1 MLLELLFAAASGI
14 AASPVISA
22 PTAGNGGGGSGPS
35 QQVYR
40 GRDRQVAVAVPRMT
54 GDVVIDGAL
63 DEPVW
68 SRAALLTGFS
78 QYLPVDGL
86 PAEDSTDVLVW
97 YSPRAL
103 FIGIRA
109 REPHGPV
116 NATLADRDRIFGDD
130 YVEILLDTYHDGRRA
145 LLFAVNPFGVQ
156 ADGTQTEE
164 QRSAKMFSAED
175 AEARIDLSPDYVF
188 ESKGRVGSGGYQVEI
203 RIPFKSLRFPS
214 GEPQTWGFN
223 VVRHVQHSGHVQ
235 TWTPTRQGE
244 ASFLAQSGTLQG
256 LSGMRRGLVLDLNPE
271 MTVQAVGA
279 AGPSGWRY
287 DRQPSQ
293 WGGNA
298 RWGVTTD
305 LTLAGTVNPDFSQ
318 VESDAAQIQFD
329 PREALSYPE
338 KRPFFLDGAEQF
350 AAPGGLI
357 YTRRIVDPAAA
368 VKLAGKVAGT
378 DIGFLSAADGRAYSV
393 TGRDRPLYD
402 ILRLRRP
409 VGARSALGLTWT
421 DREDGGGYNRVG
433 SVDARLVRGPYTLAA
448 QVAGSR
454 TRDADGVTS
463 APFWSLSLTRAGRS
477 FGWSFSSTGI
487 DPGFIAGSGFQ
498 SRTGIATM
506 TATPRYTRFGSG
518 GSRLESWSTSLTFN
532 GVWLYDRFARG
543 TPDEG
548 KLHFNNTLTF
558 SGGWTL
564 GASFLLEKFLLPPGL
579 YDGYAIDLGADT
591 VPFVGRPSINNYD
604 FVVSLQT
611 PQMPTFSANG
621 FVILGRDEN
630 FAEWAPGYILWAEG
644 SATWRPTERA
654 RVEGSYTETRVLRP
668 DDRSLVSLDQIPR
681 LKLEYQ
687 LARPIFLRLVGQYYA
702 SRRNALR
709 DDGRTN
715 RPILQ
720 WDASSGRYVAAP
732 PSRSNA
738 VRFDA
743 LFSYRPVPGTVVFV
757 GYGSDL
763 QEDRAFRFSHLDR
776 QGDAFFVKLS
786 YLFRM

>member
-1 MLLELLFAAASGI
+1 MLLELLAAA
-14 AASPVISA
+14 V
-22 PTAGNGGGGSGPS
+22 TAGTPPAAGPPAGAWGGYQG
-35 QQVYR
+35 VYR
-40 GRDRQVAVAVPRMT
+40 GLDNAIAVSIPRLD
-54 GDVVIDGAL
+54 GDVEVDGVL
-63 DEPVW
+63 DEDVW

-86 PAEDSTDVLVW
+86 PAADSTDVLVW
-97 YSPRAL
+97 YSSSAL
-103 FIGIRA
+103 YIGIRA
-109 REPHGPV
+109 DEPHGPV

-130 YVEILLDTYHDGRRA
+130 YVEILLDTYHDRRRA
-145 LLFAVNPFGVQ
+145 LLFAVNPFGIQ

-164 QRSAKMFSAED
+164 QRSSRMFSAEGS
-175 AEARIDLSPDYVF
+175 AARVDLSPDYLF
-188 ESKGRVGSGGYQVEI
+188 DSKGRVHDGGYEIEI

-235 TWTPTRQGE
+235 TWTPVRQGE
-244 ASFLAQSGTLQG
+244 ASFLAQSGSLEG

-271 MTVQAVGA
+271 MTLQTVGSP
-279 AGPSGWRY
+279 GPEGWSY

-298 RWGVTTD
+298 RWGITTD

-318 VESDAAQIQFD
+318 VESDAAQVQFD
-329 PREALSYPE
+329 PRLALSYPE

-357 YTRRIVDPAAA
+357 YTRRIVDPTAAA
-368 VKLAGKVAGT
+368 KLAGQVGGM
-378 DIGFLSAADGRAYSV
+378 DVGFLSAADGRAYSTSGV
-393 TGRDRPLYD
+393 DRPLYN

-409 VGARSALGLTWT
+409 VGERSSVGLTWT
-421 DREDGGGYNRVG
+421 DRVEGGDYNRVG
-433 SVDARLVRGPYTLAA
+433 SVDGRFVRGSYTLAT
-448 QVAGSR
+448 QLAGSR
-454 TRDADGVTS
+454 TRSGGAVAS
-463 APFWSLSLTRAGRS
+463 APLWSLSLARSGRT
-477 FGWSFSSTGI
+477 FGWTFSSSGI
-487 DPGFIAGSGFQ
+487 DPDFVAGSGFL
-498 SRTGIATM
+498 SRVGVAQM
-506 TATPRYTRFGSG
+506 TVIPRLTRFGDE
-518 GSRLESWSTSLTFN
+518 GSKLESWSTSLTFN
-532 GVWLYDRFARG
+532 GVWLYDRFLRG

-558 SGGWTL
+558 QGGWTL

-604 FVVSLQT
+604 FVVSLAT
-611 PQMPTFSANG
+611 PQMPTFAANG
-621 FVILGRDEN
+621 FVIVGRDEN
-630 FAEWAPGYILWAEG
+630 FAEWAPGYIVWAELNG
-644 SATWRPTERA
+644 TWRPTERV
-654 RVEGSYTETRVLRP
+654 RVEGRYTETRVLRP
-668 DDRSLVSLDQIPR
+668 GDLSRVSLDQVPR

-702 SRRNALR
+702 SARAALR

-720 WDASSGRYVAAP
+720 WDPSAASYQATAP
-732 PSRSNA
+732 RSSNA

-743 LFSYRPVPGTVVFV
+743 LFSYRPNPGTVVFL

-763 QEDRAFRFSHLDR
+763 EEDRAFHFSHLDR
-776 QGDAFFVKLS
+776 RGDAFFVKLS

>member
-1 MLLELLFAAASGI
+1 MLLALLTAAAT
-14 AASPVISA
+14 AMTV
-22 PTAGNGGGGSGPS
+22 PTPRR
-35 QQVYR
+35 VYR
-40 GRDRQVAVAVPRMT
+40 GIDRATAVDIPRMT
-54 GDVVIDGAL
+54 ADVKIDGVL
-63 DEPVW
+63 DESVW
-68 SRAALLTGFS
+68 ARAAELTGFS
-78 QYLPVDGL
+78 QYLPLDRR
-86 PAEDSTDVLVW
+86 PAEDSTEVLVW
-97 YSPRAL
+97 YSPQAL
-103 FIGIRA
+103 YIGIRA
-109 REPHGPV
+109 QEPHGTV

-130 YVEILLDTYHDGRRA
+130 YVEILLDTYHDRRRA

-164 QRSAKMFSAED
+164 QRSSQMFSAED
-175 AEARIDLSPDYVF
+175 ASGRVDLSPDYVF
-188 ESKGRVGSGGYQVEI
+188 QSKGRVFDSGFVVEI

-214 GEPQTWGFN
+214 AEPQTWGFN

-235 TWTPTRQGE
+235 TWAPVRQGQ
-244 ASFLAQSGTLQG
+244 ASFLAQSGTLRG

-271 MTVQAVGA
+271 MTVQTTGA
-279 AGPSGWRY
+279 PGPSGWRY

-298 RWGVTTD
+298 RWGISTN

-357 YTRRIVDPAAA
+357 YTRRIVDPVAA
-368 VKLAGKVAGT
+368 VKLAGKMGGT
-378 DIGFLSAADGRAYSV
+378 DVGFLSAVDGTAYSA
-393 TGRDRPLYD
+393 TGSDHPVYD

-409 VGARSALGLTWT
+409 VGTGSAVGLTWT
-421 DREDGGGYNRVG
+421 DRVDGHDYNRVG
-433 SVDARLVRGPYTLAA
+433 SVDARLQRGSYTLFT

-454 TRDADGVTS
+454 TRSGGRLSS
-463 APFWSLSLTRAGRS
+463 APFWSFSLTRAGRS
-477 FGWSFSSTGI
+477 FGLSASSTGI
-487 DPGFIAGSGFQ
+487 DPDFVAGSGFQ
-498 SRTGIATM
+498 SRTGIATA
-506 TATPRYTRFGSG
+506 TVTPRYTRFGTEKA
-518 GSRLESWSTSLTFN
+518 RLESWSTSLTFN

-543 TPDEG
+543 RPDEG

-558 SGGWTL
+558 RGGWTL

-579 YDGYAIDLGADT
+579 YDGYAIDLGTDT

-630 FAEWAPGYILWAEG
+630 FAEWAPGYILWIEA
-644 SATWRPTERA
+644 STTWRPTG
-654 RVEGSYTETRVLRP
+654 RVRIEGSYDETRVLRP
-668 DDRSLVSLDQIPR
+668 DDRSLVSLDQVPR
-681 LKLEYQ
+681 LKIEYQ
-687 LARPIFLRLVGQYYA
+687 IARPAFVRLVGQYYA
-702 SRRNALR
+702 SRRSALR

-720 WDASSGRYVAAP
+720 LDPSTGRFVATRAST
-732 PSRSNA
+732 SNA
-738 VRFDA
+738 MRFDA
-743 LFSYRPVPGTVVFV
+743 LFSYRPVPGTVVFL

-763 QEDRAFRFSHLDR
+763 GEDRPFAFSHLTR
-776 QGDAFFVKLS
+776 RGDAFFVKLS

>member
-1 MLLELLFAAASGI
+1 MLLELLAAAVTT
-14 AASPVISA
+14 AAA
-22 PTAGNGGGGSGPS
+22 PATPSTPEVGPGGP
-35 QQVYR
+35 QEVYR
-40 GRDRQVAVAVPRMT
+40 GLDSAIAVAIPRLE
-54 GDVVIDGAL
+54 GDVEIDGSL
-63 DEPVW
+63 DEAVW
-68 SRAALLTGFS
+68 SRAALLTAFS

-86 PAEDSTDVLVW
+86 PAADSTDVLVW

-103 FIGIRA
+103 YIGIRA
-109 REPHGPV
+109 DEPHGPV

-145 LLFAVNPFGVQ
+145 LLFAVNPLGVQ

-164 QRSAKMFSAED
+164 QRSTRMFSAEES
-175 AEARIDLSPDYVF
+175 AARVDLSPDYLF
-188 ESKGRVGSGGYQVEI
+188 DSKGRVHDGGYVIEI

-235 TWTPTRQGE
+235 TWTPVRRGE
-244 ASFLAQSGTLQG
+244 TSFLAQSGTLEG

-271 MTVQAVGA
+271 MTVQAVGSP
-279 AGPSGWRY
+279 GPDGWGY

-298 RWGVTTD
+298 RWGITTD

-329 PREALSYPE
+329 PRLALAYPE

-368 VKLAGKVAGT
+368 VKLAGQVRGM
-378 DIGFLSAADGRAYSV
+378 DVGFLSAADSRTYSAS
-393 TGRDRPLYD
+393 GEDRPLYN

-409 VGARSALGLTWT
+409 IGARSAVGLTWT
-421 DREDGGGYNRVG
+421 DRVEGADYNRVG
-433 SVDARLVRGPYTLAA
+433 SVDGRFVRGSYTLAA
-448 QVAGSR
+448 QLAGSR
-454 TRDADGVTS
+454 TRSGGSVAS
-463 APFWSLSLTRAGRS
+463 APLWAFSLARSGRT
-477 FGWSFSSTGI
+477 FGWTFSTSGI
-487 DPGFIAGSGFQ
+487 DPEFVAGSGFQ
-498 SRTGIATM
+498 ARTGIAA
-506 TATPRYTRFGSG
+506 ATLIPRYTHFGAE
-518 GSRLESWSTSLTFN
+518 GSRVESWSTSLTFN
-532 GVWLYDRFARG
+532 GVWLYDRFARE
-543 TPDEG
+543 TPDEA

-558 SGGWTL
+558 RGGWTL

-604 FVVSLQT
+604 FVVSLAT

-630 FAEWAPGYILWAEG
+630 FAEWAPGYIVWAELNG
-644 SATWRPTERA
+644 TWRPTERV

-668 DDRSLVSLDQIPR
+668 SDLSKVSLDQVPR
-681 LKLEYQ
+681 VKLEYQ
-687 LARPIFLRLVGQYYA
+687 LARPVFLRVVGQYYA
-702 SRRNALR
+702 SQRSALR
-709 DDGRTN
+709 DDGRTD
-715 RPILQ
+715 RPLLAR
-720 WDASSGRYVAAP
+720 DPSTGRYVATQP
-732 PSRSNA
+732 RSSNA
-738 VRFDA
+738 LRFDA
-743 LFSYRPVPGTVVFV
+743 LFSYRPSPGTVVFL
-757 GYGSDL
+757 GYGSEL
-763 QEDRAFRFSHLDR
+763 QEDRAFHFSQLDR